1 MNTMITIYDAEKV
14 GPPSFTQGAMLW
26 LFGAPY
32 EHRFQAAIMWTDK
45 VGGMGDDPTSLT
57 INTMAWQFVF
67 TVPRL
72 VFMNNRQQV
81 FSALSDRDASGT
93 LRTIKKYYIL
103 VEKTCENC

>member
-14 GPPSFTQGAMLW
+14 GPPSFTQGAALW
-26 LFGAPY
+26 LYGQQS
-32 EHRFQAAIMWTDK
+32 EHCFEAAIMWTDK
-45 VGGMGDDPTSLT
+45 VGGGGEEPTSLT

-81 FSALSDRDASGT
+81 FSVLSDRDTSGT
-93 LRTIKKYYIL
+93 LRSIKKYYIL
-103 VEKTCENC
+103 VEKLCGNC